1 MEVFTLKSQYNDWRS
16 KTADKTIGFVPTM
29 GALHN
34 GHIQLVKDSCLNN
47 DLTVVSI
54 FVNPTQFNQQGD
66 LTNYPR
72 TLQKDLLLLED
83 SGCDAVIVPSVEEIY
98 PSGLENFINIDL
110 GYLDTVMEGAYRPGH
125 FKGVIMVVDLLFKLV
140 KPHKAY
146 FGEKDYQQLLVI
158 KKLKETQNYSIQI
171 VSCPIFREKDG
182 LAYSS
187 RNLLLSKENRAKA
200 KIVPNVLLHSI
211 EMFKKLTIEDLKKWV
226 EVTVN
231 SVSGVSLDYFEVVN
245 QNTLKPISS
254 QIGEEEIRFF
264 IAVKIGGIR
273 LIDNMIAE

>member
-146 FGEKDYQQLLVI
+146 FGEKDFQQLLVI

-254 QIGEEEIRFF
+254 QSGEEEIRFF

>member
-146 FGEKDYQQLLVI
+146 FGEKDFQQLLVI

-254 QIGEEEIRFF
+254 QIVVEEIRFF

>member
-83 SGCDAVIVPSVEEIY
+83 SGFDAVIVPSVEEIY

-146 FGEKDYQQLLVI
+146 FGEKDFQQLLVI

-254 QIGEEEIRFF
+254 QIVEEEIRFF

>member
-245 QNTLKPISS
+245 QNTLMPISS
-254 QIGEEEIRFF
+254 QIVVEEIRFF

>member
-54 FVNPTQFNQQGD
+54 FVNPTQFNQEGD

-146 FGEKDYQQLLVI
+146 FGEKDFQQLLVI

-245 QNTLKPISS
+245 QNTLMPISS
-254 QIGEEEIRFF
+254 QIVVEEIRFF